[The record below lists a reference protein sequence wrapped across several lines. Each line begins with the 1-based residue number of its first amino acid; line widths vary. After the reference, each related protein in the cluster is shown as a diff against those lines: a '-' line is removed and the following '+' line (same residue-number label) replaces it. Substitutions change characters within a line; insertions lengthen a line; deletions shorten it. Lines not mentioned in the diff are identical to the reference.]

1 MSSVYFPWG
10 KDGVSTEGI
19 QGLRRK
25 CFSHEHTERGG
36 GKGTAI
42 AQAGQSTWSSTELS
56 GRRSEMVCTDIRR
69 EIIDVHN
76 FALLLGIVKC
86 VLSYANGCLWRA
98 TQCSCVSYPLVQASE
113 SW

>member
-1 MSSVYFPWG
+1 
-10 KDGVSTEGI
+10 
-19 QGLRRK
+19 
-25 CFSHEHTERGG
+25 
-36 GKGTAI
+36 
-42 AQAGQSTWSSTELS
+42 
-56 GRRSEMVCTDIRR
+56 MVCTDIR

-98 TQCSCVSYPLVQASE
+98 TQCSCVSHPLVQASE